1 MVTQAFYLNSWA
13 MGSAL
18 VNSGKARE
26 AHAVGRN
33 QELCTEHVM
42 LGMPGRHTSGA
53 VMQALGA
60 GSLDC
65 KEVKLEIQ
73 IQALIAS
80 N

>member
-1 MVTQAFYLNSWA
+1 MSLAFYLNSWT

-42 LGMPGRHTSGA
+42 LGMPGRHTSRHTSFRK
-53 VMQALGA
+53 VLGA
-60 GSLDC
+60 GILDC
-65 KEVKLEIQ
+65 KEV
-73 IQALIAS
+73 
-80 N
+80 

>member
-1 MVTQAFYLNSWA
+1 MTQAFYLNSWA

-53 VMQALGA
+53 VM
-60 GSLDC
+60 
-65 KEVKLEIQ
+65 
-73 IQALIAS
+73 
-80 N
+80 